1 MAAPVPG
8 DSGLGFFPVGEVS
21 SEINSW
27 RCIYDPH
34 LEEIAP
40 HITVAYPPFIP
51 ERDWAANRPAIVE
64 LLKDFRPFPIT
75 LEELGTFPGT
85 PSVLWLRPEDGG
97 ALSRLHSALV
107 DLLPAYILTS
117 PLGYVPH
124 LTLGFFDTPEALAEA
139 QKVILSKIKP
149 LHFEAD
155 ELIYMVFGDDGVWRT
170 HDRLPLGR
178 SARM

>member
-8 DSGLGFFPVGEVS
+8 DSALGFFPPGEIS
-21 SEINSW
+21 REIDRW
-27 RCIYDPH
+27 RFIYDPH
-34 LEEIAP
+34 HEGIRP

-51 ERDWAANRPAIVE
+51 EKDWAMNQPALVE
-64 LLKDFRPFPIT
+64 LLKDYLPFSIT
-75 LEELGTFPGT
+75 LRDLGTFAGRPA
-85 PSVLWLRPEDGG
+85 VLWLRPEDGG
-97 ALSRLHSALV
+97 HLTRLHNALV

-139 QKVILSKIKP
+139 QQVILSEMKP

-170 HDRLPLGR
+170 RDRLPLGR
-178 SARM
+178 SA